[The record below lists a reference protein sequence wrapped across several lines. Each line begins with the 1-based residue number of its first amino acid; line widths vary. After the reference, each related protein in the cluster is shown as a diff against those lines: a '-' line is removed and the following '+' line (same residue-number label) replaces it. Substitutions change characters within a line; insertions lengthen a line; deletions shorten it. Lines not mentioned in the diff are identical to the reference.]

1 VVSRNLLGEITDNH
15 GKMVKDKDKITPRY
29 FFIALHFVP
38 LLSYGTYL
46 LAVG

>member
-1 VVSRNLLGEITDNH
+1 VLSRNLLGEITDNH
-15 GKMVKDKDKITPRY
+15 GKMVKDKITPRY
-29 FFIALHFVP
+29 FFIALYFVP